1 MKLRLFAPQRRL
13 DDLRHLADDQRSR
26 LERAMHMHLKDER
39 TAIRVIRERLQGLS
53 PQKKLEQGFA
63 VVTKENGERILSVS
77 QTETGDMLRIYLRD
91 GFADV
96 SVIRKGSLEET

>member
-1 MKLRLFAPQRRL
+1 MIYDFPVYNRRI
-13 DDLRHLADDQRSR
+13 DVFFRRSIDHGR
-26 LERAMHMHLKDER
+26 FG
-39 TAIRVIRERLQGLS
+39 IVIRERLQGLS

>member
-1 MKLRLFAPQRRL
+1 MEENIIDQQEIVSEQVIETT
-13 DDLRHLADDQRSR
+13 DD
-26 LERAMHMHLKDER
+26 
-39 TAIRVIRERLQGLS
+39 G
-53 PQKKLEQGFA
+53 A